1 MQIYSPDIK
10 NINILQSRINSEL
23 DKVNMWLCANKLSLN
38 VGKSNFVLFHPAQRN
53 IGNNFVLTINNNIIP
68 CSSSVKYL
76 GILIDSNLNWK
87 SHIASICRKIKRS
100 IGMLS
105 KLRYYV
111 PLKILVN
118 LYYALIHPFLTYG
131 IIAWGNT
138 YATTLQPLFILQ
150 KKAMRIMT
158 FSKYDQHSSPLFKKL
173 KIIKLFDLITFHV

>member
-1 MQIYSPDIK
+1 M
-10 NINILQSRINSEL
+10 
-23 DKVNMWLCANKLSLN
+23 LC
-38 VGKSNFVLFHPAQRN
+38 
-53 IGNNFVLTINNNIIP
+53 
-68 CSSSVKYL
+68 
-76 GILIDSNLNWK
+76 
-87 SHIASICRKIKRS
+87 
-100 IGMLS
+100 

-158 FSKYDQHSSPLFKKL
+158 FSKYDDHSSPLFKKL
-173 KIIKLFDLITFHV
+173 KIIKLFDLITFHVSCFMHKYYQ